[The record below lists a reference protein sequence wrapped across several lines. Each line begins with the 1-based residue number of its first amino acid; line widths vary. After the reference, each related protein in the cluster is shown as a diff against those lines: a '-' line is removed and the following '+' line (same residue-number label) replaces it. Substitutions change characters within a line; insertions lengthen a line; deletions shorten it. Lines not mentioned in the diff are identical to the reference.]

1 MNNLKKLAPIALV
14 LIIIAVAIGIYYKNK
29 KVKGLED
36 IVSDYTIS
44 AVDLFKEFSQNEN
57 AAVSKYNNKV
67 LLVEGVIQDVKP
79 VNDSITSVLLL
90 ADANGLGTIK
100 CAFEKDQAKEAAKLG
115 VKTAVKIKGAYAG
128 ISKLEDFGIT
138 IMDIELARCVLEK

>member
-1 MNNLKKLAPIALV
+1 MNNLKKLAPLALV
-14 LIIIAVAIGIYYKNK
+14 LIIIAVAIGIYFKNK

-36 IVSDYTIS
+36 VVSDYTIS
-44 AVDLFKEFSQNEN
+44 AVDLFKEFSENEN

-115 VKTAVKIKGAYAG
+115 VKTAINIKGAYAG